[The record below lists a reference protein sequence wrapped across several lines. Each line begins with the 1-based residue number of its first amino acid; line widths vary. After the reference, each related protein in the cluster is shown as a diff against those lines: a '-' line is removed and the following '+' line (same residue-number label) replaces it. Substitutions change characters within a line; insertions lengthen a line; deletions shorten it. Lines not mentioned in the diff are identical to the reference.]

1 LTSARALCEIEKRFQ
16 FAMSLRTPAAIALA
30 LFFVAGGATA
40 SEDRAIALAVEEA
53 GFAPSEIEAPS
64 GARVRLEVTNR
75 TAAAIEFESFELNRE
90 RVIQPGQTAAVYVSG
105 LGPGRYEFFDDF
117 HQQRR
122 GALLVR

>member
-1 LTSARALCEIEKRFQ
+1 MRPRTSL
-16 FAMSLRTPAAIALA
+16 AIAFA
-30 LFFVAGGATA
+30 LLLGAAGGVAA
-40 SEDRAIALAVEEA
+40 EDRTVPLAVEEA
-53 GFAPSEIEAPS
+53 EFAPAEIEAPA

-75 TAAAIEFESFELNRE
+75 TAVAIEVESFELNRE

>member
-1 LTSARALCEIEKRFQ
+1 MTMRTRTAL
-16 FAMSLRTPAAIALA
+16 AIAFA
-30 LFFVAGGATA
+30 LFLGAA
-40 SEDRAIALAVEEA
+40 RGMAAEDRTIPLAVEEA
-53 GFAPSEIEAPS
+53 GFAPAEVEAPT

-105 LGPGRYEFFDDF
+105 LDPGRYEFFDDF
-117 HQQRR
+117 HHQRR

>member
-1 LTSARALCEIEKRFQ
+1 MA
-16 FAMSLRTPAAIALA
+16 
-30 LFFVAGGATA
+30 
-40 SEDRAIALAVEEA
+40 EDRTIPLAVEEA
-53 GFAPSEIEAPS
+53 GFAPAEIEAPA
-64 GARVRLEVTNR
+64 GTRVRLEVTNR
-75 TAAAIEFESFELNRE
+75 TPAAIEFESFELNRE

>member
-1 LTSARALCEIEKRFQ
+1 MLFRSTRSRFSSKLSNQ
-16 FAMSLRTPAAIALA
+16 
-30 LFFVAGGATA
+30 
-40 SEDRAIALAVEEA
+40 
-53 GFAPSEIEAPS
+53 
-64 GARVRLEVTNR
+64 

>member
-1 LTSARALCEIEKRFQ
+1 MCSRTS
-16 FAMSLRTPAAIALA
+16 
-30 LFFVAGGATA
+30 
-40 SEDRAIALAVEEA
+40 RAIAFALLLGLAVRAAAEDRTIPLAVEEA
-53 GFAPSEIEAPS
+53 GFAPAEIEAPS

-105 LGPGRYEFFDDF
+105 LDPGRYEFFDDF

>member
-1 LTSARALCEIEKRFQ
+1 MPSRTSAALAFALC
-16 FAMSLRTPAAIALA
+16 FAAVGVAAA
-30 LFFVAGGATA
+30 
-40 SEDRAIALAVEEA
+40 EDHAVTLAVEEA
-53 GFAPSEIEAPS
+53 GFAPAEIEVPS

-90 RVIQPGQTAAVYVSG
+90 RVVQPGQTAAVYVSG
-105 LGPGRYEFFDDF
+105 LEPGRYEFFDDF